1 MKKAA
6 VIVAPGF
13 EEGETLSIIDIIR
26 RANFQCDMIGFEK
39 DVAGAHDIIV
49 KCDSVLNDEV
59 IDYDMIILPGGYPG
73 AANLRDNTRFKYNGT
88 KKQVY
93 LCHMCSSDCFRK
105 GGITKRKKLYC
116 LCGIRAKNKTRKL
129 LI

>member
-73 AANLRDNTRFKYNGT
+73 AANLRDNTR
-88 KKQVY
+88 
-93 LCHMCSSDCFRK
+93 
-105 GGITKRKKLYC
+105 
-116 LCGIRAKNKTRKL
+116 
-129 LI
+129 LIEILNIMA